1 MSRSTIPAIRR
12 RSSRTFRR
20 LRTDGERPARRRT
33 SRDEEFREFVV
44 DDVRYVLGHVMT
56 AVHGF
61 TVFEVFGELLPDVE
75 KLLRAGGRL
84 PARAPQH
91 DRGHLDLPILVG
103 GVHLEIA
110 CRRRTIIAA

>member
-1 MSRSTIPAIRR
+1 GDPAGRSGDQGVTVTAGA
-12 RSSRTFRR
+12 S
-20 LRTDGERPARRRT
+20 AT
-33 SRDEEFREFVV
+33 SGDEEFREFVV
-44 DDVRYVLGHVMT
+44 DDVRYVLGHVVT

-75 KLLRAGGRL
+75 TLLRTGGRL

-110 CRRRTIIAA
+110 SRRCTIIAA